1 MGSGSL
7 LALLIIVIVSLLIV
21 RIGTNALILTGMSL
35 HASRFQAASAF
46 FGVGFTTSEA
56 EMVVNHSVRRKIV
69 LHLIIL
75 GNIGLTSALA
85 TLIVTFVNNN
95 EGSHVIFGK
104 LGLMAAGVTC
114 LYILSHTGFIK
125 RPLDAVM
132 KFSLERAGVVRAQDY
147 GLLLNVEDGFCIS
160 DFRVDDGH
168 VLAGKALYESR
179 PNDHDIVILGI
190 RRVDGKFVGAP
201 GKDDVIHAGDTIMVY
216 GSEDSV
222 DKMADSSQEERDD
235 D

>member
-7 LALLIIVIVSLLIV
+7 LALLIIVIASLLIV
-21 RIGTNALILTGMSL
+21 RIGTNALLLTGMSL
-35 HASRFQAASAF
+35 QASRFQAASAF

-56 EMVVNHSVRRKIV
+56 EMVVGHEVRRKII

-75 GNIGLTSALA
+75 GNVGLTSALA

-95 EGSHVIFGK
+95 GEGPAIFSK
-104 LGLMAAGVTC
+104 LGLMAMGVTC

-125 RPLDAVM
+125 KPLDAVM
-132 KFSLERAGVVRAQDY
+132 KYTLERAGVVRALDY
-147 GLLLNVEDGFCIS
+147 ELLLNVENGFCIS
-160 DFRVDDGH
+160 DFRIEKGH
-168 VLAGKALYESR
+168 LLAEKALYESR
-179 PNDHDIVILGI
+179 PNDHGIVILGI
-190 RRVDGKFVGAP
+190 RRGGGEFIGAP
-201 GKDDVIHAGDTIMVY
+201 GKDDVVHAGDTIMAY

-222 DKMADSSQEERDD
+222 DKMAQPEQEGQDD